1 MNISEVI
8 KYPILT
14 EKTYA
19 QVANDVYAFAVDLK
33 TNRTEVKKAVEFIFQ
48 VKVAKVNIINID
60 KKPAQLG
67 RSKGFKSKVKKAIVI
82 LKEGKINLYPEDVA
96 KTEKESKKETEPKVS
111 KIDEKAQAK
120 ISETE
125 AKAKAKIASATKKS
139 SDKKELSKET
149 TTAKKEALSSTKNKQ
164 IKNNKEKASKDKK

>member
-19 QVANDVYAFAVDLK
+19 QVPNDVYAFAVDLK

-96 KTEKESKKETEPKVS
+96 KTEKESKKETPPKVS

-139 SDKKELSKET
+139 GDKKEPSKAT
-149 TTAKKEALSSTKNKQ
+149 TTKKEALSST
-164 IKNNKEKASKDKK
+164 KNNKEKASKDKK